1 MLLIS
6 IYFRVPIQF
15 SFSLSW
21 ICLLAMGFVI
31 GLFDVVVDENLNFSG
46 TAIFVVALNGVN
58 ICSHIEIG
66 ARCH

>member
-1 MLLIS
+1 
-6 IYFRVPIQF
+6 
-15 SFSLSW
+15 
-21 ICLLAMGFVI
+21 MGFVI